1 VHGGRLCNGMWR
13 RDAVLLLS
21 FRGGRLLSFRE
32 RDETFPAGG
41 RNIPTAGSEAGM
53 PSKKQ
58 KKSPTAVPFEKF
70 MGNYAG
76 DLRAGLA
83 ADQAAKGH
91 SSSFASLFAAL
102 EKGECEPPRP
112 IVSHMLWDEVEQWW
126 PVRLLRAAADQND
139 REAYKRLL
147 HFWLCNLHVPP
158 PEGVLTSFRW
168 KRGRPQETEM
178 IHAAWV
184 SQGRPPLDWRRCDE
198 LAKTF
203 YKDEF
208 AKAKPNSKFRK
219 NLRDR
224 VRATIRRHEPV
235 ATRY

>member
-1 VHGGRLCNGMWR
+1 M
-13 RDAVLLLS
+13 S
-21 FRGGRLLSFRE
+21 
-32 RDETFPAGG
+32 
-41 RNIPTAGSEAGM
+41 
-53 PSKKQ
+53 SKKQ
-58 KKSPTAVPFEKF
+58 KKSPMAVPFDKF

-83 ADQAAKGH
+83 ADRAAERRSNTGI
-91 SSSFASLFAAL
+91 SLASLIASL
-102 EKGECEPPRP
+102 EKGEYEPPRL
-112 IVSHMLWDEVEQWW
+112 IVSHMLWDKVEQWW
-126 PVRLLRAAADQND
+126 PVRLLRAAAEQND

-168 KRGRPQETEM
+168 KRGRPNETEM
-178 IHAAWV
+178 IYAAWV
-184 SQGRPPLDWRRCDE
+184 AQGRPPLDWRHCDE

-208 AKAKPNSKFRK
+208 AKAKSDLKLRK

-224 VRATIRRHEPV
+224 VRATIRRHQPV
-235 ATRY
+235 GPATKSPPIS